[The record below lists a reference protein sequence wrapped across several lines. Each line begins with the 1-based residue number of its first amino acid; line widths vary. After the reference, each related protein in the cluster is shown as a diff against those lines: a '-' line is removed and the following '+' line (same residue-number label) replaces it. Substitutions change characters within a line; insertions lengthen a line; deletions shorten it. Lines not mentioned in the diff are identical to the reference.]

1 MWDTSNVILDPVE
14 WRNTRPTKRMGSG
27 LLIRNPEGAVLIVEP
42 SYKET
47 WEIPGGSV
55 EKDES
60 PRSAC
65 HREAFEELG
74 IEMNIG
80 RLLCLEWQGP
90 EPERTE
96 SLMFIYDGGLVADS
110 SHFNLASEEL
120 LSCRFVKSS
129 DFDEHL
135 APRLSRRL
143 RAALSALKSGF
154 VVELEHGTEW
164 IG

>member
-1 MWDTSNVILDPVE
+1 MDPAE
-14 WRNTRPTKRMGSG
+14 WRNTRPAKRMGAG

-42 SYKET
+42 SYKDN

-65 HREAFEELG
+65 LREAFEELG
-74 IEMNIG
+74 TRIDIG

-96 SLMFIYDGGLVADS
+96 SLMFIYDGGLMADS
-110 SHFNLASEEL
+110 SHIKLASKEL
-120 LSCRFVKSS
+120 LSCRFVFSA
-129 DFDEHL
+129 DLDNYVL
-135 APRLSRRL
+135 PRLSRRI
-143 RAALSALKSGF
+143 RAALSALESGI
-154 VVELEHGTEW
+154 VVELEHGTQW
-164 IG
+164 DGDR